1 MSCPSYNTRKAKR
14 CAEGAT
20 AVLSKAKFKEQA
32 LVVRALE
39 EGKMKDSKQIQRR
52 QFNRWLVSASLM
64 PMAGKA
70 LVLEASRPKPRIA
83 VVGAGIVGS
92 AITYHLAKRGLD
104 VTLLDRN
111 AVASASSHGTFAWI
125 NASWAKQPESYHALN
140 QMGVD
145 AWHRLQQ
152 ALNLPVKWG
161 GSLEWFAA
169 AERQERLSRDVQEQQ
184 AWGEP
189 AKILTQLEA
198 SALEPRVAFGGADRV
213 ALSPRDGALDPVL
226 VSRRL
231 VNAAKNYG
239 ARVIEHCE
247 VLRVDETAED
257 GRQTILST
265 SRGDI
270 IADRFV
276 LATGA
281 DPSAIQTF
289 AGFDLPQRSTPGVIV
304 ITQPMPP
311 VLNRIVVAPGIHIH
325 QRLDGR
331 LVLGEQEGAPENA
344 AHKLR
349 LTARPTRF
357 PSAATASQH
366 AQRLITLARKYVTHL
381 PKVNVEEMI
390 IGWRPLPL
398 DGHPVIGPSPANP
411 KAYVAVMHS
420 GVSLAAIVGELVA
433 EELLTGERP
442 PVLAPFRADR
452 AFESVRRY

>member
-1 MSCPSYNTRKAKR
+1 MN
-14 CAEGAT
+14 
-20 AVLSKAKFKEQA
+20 
-32 LVVRALE
+32 
-39 EGKMKDSKQIQRR
+39 DSKQVQRR
-52 QFNRWLVSASLM
+52 QFNRWLVSASLI
-64 PMAGKA
+64 PMAGKVLA
-70 LVLEASRPKPRIA
+70 LEALRPKARVA

-152 ALNLPVKWG
+152 ALNLPIKWG

-169 AERQERLSRDVQEQQ
+169 AERQDRLSRDVQEQQ

-189 AKILTQLEA
+189 AKMLTQLEA
-198 SALEPRVAFGGADRV
+198 SALEPRVAFGGAGRV

-226 VSRRL
+226 ISQLL
-231 VNAAKNYG
+231 VNAAKSHG

-247 VLRVDETAED
+247 VLGVDETAED
-257 GRQTILST
+257 QRQKILGT
-265 SRGDI
+265 SCGDI
-270 IADRFV
+270 AVDRLV

-311 VLNRIVVAPGIHIH
+311 VLSHIVVAPGIHIH

-357 PSAATASQH
+357 PNAATASQH
-366 AQRLITLARKYVTHL
+366 AQRLITLAREYLTGL
-381 PKVNVEEMI
+381 PEVSAEEVI

-398 DGHPVIGPSPANP
+398 DGHPVIGPSPADPN
-411 KAYVAVMHS
+411 AYVAVMHS

-433 EELLTGERP
+433 EEILTGERS
-442 PVLAPFRADR
+442 PVLTPFRADR
-452 AFESVRRY
+452 GFESVKRY

>member
-1 MSCPSYNTRKAKR
+1 MN
-14 CAEGAT
+14 
-20 AVLSKAKFKEQA
+20 
-32 LVVRALE
+32 
-39 EGKMKDSKQIQRR
+39 DSKQIQRR
-52 QFNRWLVSASLM
+52 QFNRWLVSASLI
-64 PMAGKA
+64 PMAGKVLA
-70 LVLEASRPKPRIA
+70 LGAVRPKARVA

-111 AVASASSHGTFAWI
+111 AIASASSHGTFAWI

-152 ALNLPVKWG
+152 ALNLPIKWG
-161 GSLEWFAA
+161 GSLEWFGAT
-169 AERQERLSRDVQEQQ
+169 ERQDRLSRDVQEQQ

-189 AKILTQLEA
+189 AKMLTQLEA
-198 SALEPRVAFGGADRV
+198 SALEPRVAFGGAGRV
-213 ALSPRDGALDPVL
+213 ALSPRDGALDSVL
-226 VSRRL
+226 ISQLL
-231 VNAAKNYG
+231 VNAAKSHG

-247 VLRVDETAED
+247 VLRIDETVED
-257 GRQTILST
+257 QRQKILGT
-265 SRGDI
+265 SCGDI
-270 IADRFV
+270 AVDRFV

-311 VLNRIVVAPGIHIH
+311 VLSHIVVAPGIHIH

-331 LVLGEQEGAPENA
+331 LVLGEQDGAPENA

-357 PSAATASQH
+357 PNAATASQH
-366 AQRLITLARKYVTHL
+366 AQRLITLAKEYLTGL
-381 PKVNVEEMI
+381 PEVNAEEVI

-398 DGHPVIGPSPANP
+398 DGHPVIGPSPVDPN
-411 KAYVAVMHS
+411 AYVAVMHS

-433 EELLTGERP
+433 EELLTGQRA
-442 PVLAPFRADR
+442 PVLEPFRADR

>member
-1 MSCPSYNTRKAKR
+1 MN
-14 CAEGAT
+14 
-20 AVLSKAKFKEQA
+20 
-32 LVVRALE
+32 
-39 EGKMKDSKQIQRR
+39 DSKQVQRR
-52 QFNRWLVSASLM
+52 QFNRWLVSASLI
-64 PMAGKA
+64 PMAGKVLA
-70 LVLEASRPKPRIA
+70 LEALRPKARVA

-152 ALNLPVKWG
+152 ALNLPIKWG

-169 AERQERLSRDVQEQQ
+169 AERQDRLSRDVQEQQ

-189 AKILTQLEA
+189 AKMLTQLEA
-198 SALEPRVAFGGADRV
+198 SALEPRVAFGGAGHV

-226 VSRRL
+226 VSQRL
-231 VNAAKNYG
+231 VNAAKSHG

-247 VLRVDETAED
+247 VLGVDETAED
-257 GRQTILST
+257 QRQKILGT
-265 SRGDI
+265 SCGDI
-270 IADRFV
+270 AVDRLV

-289 AGFDLPQRSTPGVIV
+289 AEFDLPQRSTPGVIV

-311 VLNRIVVAPGIHIH
+311 VLSHIVVAPGIHIH

-357 PSAATASQH
+357 PNAATASQH
-366 AQRLITLARKYVTHL
+366 AQRLITLASEYLTGL
-381 PKVNVEEMI
+381 PEVNAEEVI

-398 DGHPVIGPSPANP
+398 DGHPVIGPSPADPN
-411 KAYVAVMHS
+411 AYVAVMHS

-433 EELLTGERP
+433 EEILTGERA
-442 PVLAPFRADR
+442 PVLTPFRADR
-452 AFESVRRY
+452 GFESVKRY

>member
-1 MSCPSYNTRKAKR
+1 MN
-14 CAEGAT
+14 
-20 AVLSKAKFKEQA
+20 
-32 LVVRALE
+32 
-39 EGKMKDSKQIQRR
+39 DSKQVQRR
-52 QFNRWLVSASLM
+52 QFNRWLVSASLI
-64 PMAGKA
+64 PMAGKVLA
-70 LVLEASRPKPRIA
+70 LEALRPKARVA

-152 ALNLPVKWG
+152 ALNLPIKWG

-169 AERQERLSRDVQEQQ
+169 AERQDRLSRDVQEQQ

-189 AKILTQLEA
+189 AKMLTQLEA
-198 SALEPRVAFGGADRV
+198 SALEPRVAFGGAGHV

-226 VSRRL
+226 ISQLL
-231 VNAAKNYG
+231 VNAAKSHG

-257 GRQTILST
+257 QRQKILGT
-265 SRGDI
+265 SCGDI
-270 IADRFV
+270 AVDRLV

-311 VLNRIVVAPGIHIH
+311 VLSHIVVAPGIHIH

-357 PSAATASQH
+357 PNAATASQH
-366 AQRLITLARKYVTHL
+366 AQRLITLASEYLTGL
-381 PKVNVEEMI
+381 PEVNAEEVI

-398 DGHPVIGPSPANP
+398 DGHPVIGPSPADPN
-411 KAYVAVMHS
+411 AYVAVMHS

-433 EELLTGERP
+433 EEILTGERA
-442 PVLAPFRADR
+442 PVLTPFRADR
-452 AFESVRRY
+452 GFESVKRY

>member
-1 MSCPSYNTRKAKR
+1 MN
-14 CAEGAT
+14 
-20 AVLSKAKFKEQA
+20 
-32 LVVRALE
+32 
-39 EGKMKDSKQIQRR
+39 DSKQVQRR
-52 QFNRWLVSASLM
+52 QFNRWLVSASLI
-64 PMAGKA
+64 PMAGKVLA
-70 LVLEASRPKPRIA
+70 LEALRPKARVA

-152 ALNLPVKWG
+152 ALNLPIKWG

-169 AERQERLSRDVQEQQ
+169 AERQDRLSRDVQEQQ

-189 AKILTQLEA
+189 AKMLTQLEA
-198 SALEPRVAFGGADRV
+198 SALEPRVAFGGAGHV

-226 VSRRL
+226 ISQRL
-231 VNAAKNYG
+231 VNAAKSHG

-257 GRQTILST
+257 QRQKILGT
-265 SRGDI
+265 SCGDI
-270 IADRFV
+270 AVDRLV

-311 VLNRIVVAPGIHIH
+311 VLSHIVVAPGIHIH

-357 PSAATASQH
+357 PNAATASQH
-366 AQRLITLARKYVTHL
+366 AQRLITLASEYLTGL
-381 PKVNVEEMI
+381 PEVNAEEVI

-398 DGHPVIGPSPANP
+398 DGHPVIGPSPADPN
-411 KAYVAVMHS
+411 AYVAVMHS

-433 EELLTGERP
+433 EEILTGERA
-442 PVLAPFRADR
+442 PVLTPFRADR
-452 AFESVRRY
+452 GFESVKRY

>member
-1 MSCPSYNTRKAKR
+1 MLKRRPRLAAKR
-14 CAEGAT
+14 NLRRRT
-20 AVLSKAKFKEQA
+20 SA
-32 LVVRALE
+32 LWALE
-39 EGKMKDSKQIQRR
+39 EGKVNDSKQIQRR
-52 QFNRWLVSASLM
+52 QFNRWLVSASLI
-64 PMAGKA
+64 PMAGKVLA
-70 LVLEASRPKPRIA
+70 LGAVRPKARVA

-111 AVASASSHGTFAWI
+111 AIASASSHGTFAWI
-125 NASWAKQPESYHALN
+125 NASWAKQPESYHTLN

-152 ALNLPVKWG
+152 ALNLPIKWG
-161 GSLEWFAA
+161 GSLEWFGAT
-169 AERQERLSRDVQEQQ
+169 ERQDRLSRDVQEQQ

-189 AKILTQLEA
+189 AKMLTQLEA
-198 SALEPRVAFGGADRV
+198 SALEPRVAFGGAGRV
-213 ALSPRDGALDPVL
+213 ALSPRDGALDSVL
-226 VSRRL
+226 ISQLL
-231 VNAAKNYG
+231 VNAAKSHG

-247 VLRVDETAED
+247 VLRIDETVED
-257 GRQTILST
+257 QRQKILGT
-265 SRGDI
+265 SCGDI
-270 IADRFV
+270 AVDRFV

-311 VLNRIVVAPGIHIH
+311 VLSHIVVAPGIHIH

-331 LVLGEQEGAPENA
+331 LVLGEQDGAPENA

-357 PSAATASQH
+357 PNAATASQH
-366 AQRLITLARKYVTHL
+366 AQRLITLAKEYLTGL
-381 PKVNVEEMI
+381 PEVNAEEVI

-398 DGHPVIGPSPANP
+398 DGHPVIGPSPVDPN
-411 KAYVAVMHS
+411 AYVAVMHS

-433 EELLTGERP
+433 EELLTGQRA
-442 PVLAPFRADR
+442 PVLEPFRADR

>member
-1 MSCPSYNTRKAKR
+1 MN
-14 CAEGAT
+14 
-20 AVLSKAKFKEQA
+20 
-32 LVVRALE
+32 
-39 EGKMKDSKQIQRR
+39 DSKQIQRR
-52 QFNRWLVSASLM
+52 QFNRWLVSASLI
-64 PMAGKA
+64 PMAGKVLA
-70 LVLEASRPKPRIA
+70 LEALRPKARVA

-152 ALNLPVKWG
+152 ALNLPIKWG

-169 AERQERLSRDVQEQQ
+169 AERQDRLSRDVQEQQ

-189 AKILTQLEA
+189 AKMLTQLEA
-198 SALEPRVAFGGADRV
+198 SALEPRVAFGGAGRV

-226 VSRRL
+226 ISQLL
-231 VNAAKNYG
+231 VNAAKSHG
-239 ARVIEHCE
+239 ARIIEHCE

-257 GRQTILST
+257 QRQKILGT
-265 SRGDI
+265 SCGDI
-270 IADRFV
+270 AVDRLV

-311 VLNRIVVAPGIHIH
+311 VLSHIVVAPGIHIH

-357 PSAATASQH
+357 PNAATASQH
-366 AQRLITLARKYVTHL
+366 AQRLITLAREYLTGL
-381 PKVNVEEMI
+381 PEVSAEEVI

-398 DGHPVIGPSPANP
+398 DGHPVIGPSPADPN
-411 KAYVAVMHS
+411 AYVAVMHS

-433 EELLTGERP
+433 EEIVTGERS
-442 PVLAPFRADR
+442 PVLTPFLADR
-452 AFESVRRY
+452 GFESVKRY

>member
-1 MSCPSYNTRKAKR
+1 MN
-14 CAEGAT
+14 
-20 AVLSKAKFKEQA
+20 
-32 LVVRALE
+32 
-39 EGKMKDSKQIQRR
+39 DSKQVQRR
-52 QFNRWLVSASLM
+52 QFNRWLVSASLI
-64 PMAGKA
+64 PMAGKVLA
-70 LVLEASRPKPRIA
+70 LEALRPKARVA

-152 ALNLPVKWG
+152 ALNLPIKWG

-169 AERQERLSRDVQEQQ
+169 AERQDRLSRDVQEQQ

-189 AKILTQLEA
+189 AKMLTQLEA
-198 SALEPRVAFGGADRV
+198 SALEPRVAFGGAGHV

-226 VSRRL
+226 ISQLL
-231 VNAAKNYG
+231 VNAAKSHG

-247 VLRVDETAED
+247 VLGVDETAED
-257 GRQTILST
+257 QRQKILGT
-265 SRGDI
+265 SCGDI
-270 IADRFV
+270 AVDRLV

-311 VLNRIVVAPGIHIH
+311 VLSHIVVAPGIHIH

-357 PSAATASQH
+357 PNAATASQH
-366 AQRLITLARKYVTHL
+366 AQRLITLASEYLTGL
-381 PKVNVEEMI
+381 PEVNAEEVI

-398 DGHPVIGPSPANP
+398 DGHPVIGPSPADPN
-411 KAYVAVMHS
+411 AYVAVMHS

-433 EELLTGERP
+433 EEILTGERS
-442 PVLAPFRADR
+442 PVLTPFRADR
-452 AFESVRRY
+452 GFESVKRY

>member
-1 MSCPSYNTRKAKR
+1 MN
-14 CAEGAT
+14 
-20 AVLSKAKFKEQA
+20 
-32 LVVRALE
+32 
-39 EGKMKDSKQIQRR
+39 DSKQIQRR
-52 QFNRWLVSASLM
+52 QFNRWLVSASLI
-64 PMAGKA
+64 PMAGKVLA
-70 LVLEASRPKPRIA
+70 LEAVRPKARVA

-111 AVASASSHGTFAWI
+111 AIASASSHGTFAWI

-152 ALNLPVKWG
+152 ALNLPIKWG
-161 GSLEWFAA
+161 GSLEWFGAT
-169 AERQERLSRDVQEQQ
+169 ERQDRLSRDVQEQQ

-189 AKILTQLEA
+189 AKMLTQLEA
-198 SALEPRVAFGGADRV
+198 SALEPSVAFGGAGRV

-226 VSRRL
+226 ISQLL
-231 VNAAKNYG
+231 VNAAKSHG

-247 VLRVDETAED
+247 VLRIDETVED
-257 GRQTILST
+257 QRQKILGT
-265 SRGDI
+265 SCGDI
-270 IADRFV
+270 AVDRFV

-311 VLNRIVVAPGIHIH
+311 VLSHIVVAPGIHIH

-357 PSAATASQH
+357 PNAATASQH
-366 AQRLITLARKYVTHL
+366 AQRLITLAREYLTGL
-381 PKVNVEEMI
+381 PEVNAEEVI

-398 DGHPVIGPSPANP
+398 DGHPVIGPSPADPN
-411 KAYVAVMHS
+411 AYVAVMHS

-433 EELLTGERP
+433 EEMITGERV
-442 PVLAPFRADR
+442 PVLATFRADR
-452 AFESVRRY
+452 DFESVRRY